1 MWEELEQKYGI
12 KFKNEDGTFRTVDE
26 WFKDVYLQSPSTFEE
41 MSEEIFL
48 KGDKLFDI
56 KE

>member
-12 KFKNEDGTFRTVDE
+12 KFKNEDGTFRTIDE

-48 KGDKLFDI
+48 KGDKLFNI